1 MDDIKVS
8 NKKRAAE
15 YIKRLIDGGLPKQM
29 VEITHQE
36 EGTHGNDGN
45 YSDCIN
51 ALIADISVYRAGH

>member
-8 NKKRAAE
+8 NKKRATE
-15 YIKRLIDGGLPKQM
+15 YIKRLVDGSLPKRM
-29 VEITHQE
+29 VEITYQE